1 VEGKDSRP
9 LPPIPAAAEKLSALT
24 LLIAARPE
32 YKILERSEK
41 VSGINYNSGGN
52 NKGESMNFI
61 VGLFALGVACTA
73 NHFWGNT
80 GVLLLLA
87 FWIGIMQG
95 NIVDIKRKGD

>member
-1 VEGKDSRP
+1 LFLCRRTGPPWRVRTPAHSADTPSR
-9 LPPIPAAAEKLSALT
+9 
-24 LLIAARPE
+24 IAARPK